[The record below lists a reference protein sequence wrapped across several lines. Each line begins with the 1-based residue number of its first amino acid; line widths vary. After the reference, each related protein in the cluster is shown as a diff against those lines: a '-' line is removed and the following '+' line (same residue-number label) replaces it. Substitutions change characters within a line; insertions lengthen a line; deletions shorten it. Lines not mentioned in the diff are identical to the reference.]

1 MGKRTSWLIGTG
13 LGLGLMYFLDP
24 AQGNRRRALV
34 RDQVV
39 RMINRTD
46 TALEKSYRDIRNR
59 VKGGFYEI
67 SGMLTEGE
75 IPDWVLAER
84 VRSKLGFL
92 TSHPGAIGV
101 DVHDGIVTLSGPVL
115 VKDADRLVAGVSM
128 VRGVKGVENSLSVQE
143 HPEDIPSL
151 QGSDEIPGARQ
162 DGSMVWTP
170 TTRLLGGLGA
180 IGLFLFG
187 RNKRGLIGTAF
198 SLAGLGLAFR
208 ALTNLELSRM
218 LGISQDPRVIDVSKT
233 INVNMP
239 VEEVYR
245 LWSSFPNFPIFMT
258 HVKEIHDLG
267 GDRSHW
273 VVKGPVGI
281 PVEFD
286 AKIIENIPNDVISWE
301 TEPGSTVKHRGRV
314 RFKSNPDG
322 STQVNVRMTYNPPA
336 GLVGHGVASMM
347 GTDPKQSMDEDLVRL
362 KSLLET
368 GKTSAKGE
376 EIYRNRPGV
385 EPPM

>member
-1 MGKRTSWLIGTG
+1 
-13 LGLGLMYFLDP
+13 
-24 AQGNRRRALV
+24 V
-34 RDQVV
+34 
-39 RMINRTD
+39 
-46 TALEKSYRDIRNR
+46 
-59 VKGGFYEI
+59 
-67 SGMLTEGE
+67 
-75 IPDWVLAER
+75 
-84 VRSKLGFL
+84 
-92 TSHPGAIGV
+92 
-101 DVHDGIVTLSGPVL
+101 
-115 VKDADRLVAGVSM
+115 
-128 VRGVKGVENSLSVQE
+128 
-143 HPEDIPSL
+143 
-151 QGSDEIPGARQ
+151 
-162 DGSMVWTP
+162 
-170 TTRLLGGLGA
+170 
-180 IGLFLFG
+180 
-187 RNKRGLIGTAF
+187 
-198 SLAGLGLAFR
+198 
-208 ALTNLELSRM
+208 
-218 LGISQDPRVIDVSKT
+218 
-233 INVNMP
+233 P

-301 TEPGSTVKHRGRV
+301 TEPESTVKHRGRV

-376 EIYRNRPGV
+376 EIYRNKPGV